1 MKKAIIVLGLI
12 VCIITCI
19 SGCNVDIIDTVW
31 KYDTAI
37 TRWPDGSTKVIK
49 IHSWRDY
56 EGEQIQITGEDGTV
70 YLLNSVNTVLI
81 RSR

>member
-1 MKKAIIVLGLI
+1 MKRLLI
-12 VCIITCI
+12 LPIITLGFVACI

-49 IHSWRDY
+49 IRSWKDY
-56 EGEQIQITGEDGTV
+56 EGEQIQITGEDGNV

>member
-1 MKKAIIVLGLI
+1 MKKLLILSILALGL
-12 VCIITCI
+12 T
-19 SGCNVDIIDTVW
+19 GCDMNVDFIDTVW

-49 IHSWRDY
+49 IVSWTDY
-56 EGEQIQITGEDGTV
+56 EGEQIQIKGEDGNV